1 MPMSSIT
8 ISSAPVILAVV
19 LATDPSTVV
28 SRPGPH
34 PRSPTGP
41 VVPTSSA
48 NVQDRPVPRTG
59 VQRVP
64 QQLGNDVVSGPR
76 LGHVGGF
83 AHEPEHYPRCTQRVR
98 RTRERSRRLPR
109 CPVLALASPRPD
121 QSTRPQVFPPADRLT
136 EQSGAR
142 PQPPVELFRKGVP
155 GVVLVM
161 GIYAEQRSR
170 VRDTSRV
177 RPLLYGSP
185 HRSRQSKPPRRARS
199 VRNQQLQ
206 PRNRIDGHQL
216 IGTSYPDHLKR
227 SIALRRRMRRLAG
240 RGRAFLQTGRVGAV
254 VQRRP
259 ATHAEVGRVP
269 DRTVARSVHRAGGGA
284 GVPAWKSATGPA
296 APAPAD
302 PGVRMAVVPG
312 FRARW

>member
-1 MPMSSIT
+1 MSSIT

-64 QQLGNDVVSGPR
+64 QQLGVGLGNDVVSGPR

-83 AHEPEHYPRCTQRVR
+83 GHEPEHYPRCTPTGPQDPRALTTIAEVS
-98 RTRERSRRLPR
+98 RSR
-109 CPVLALASPRPD
+109 AGES
-121 QSTRPQVFPPADRLT
+121 STRPIHTPTSVPAADRLT

-216 IGTSYPDHLKR
+216 IVTCYPDHLKR

-240 RGRAFLQTGRVGAV
+240 RGRAFLQTGRVGA
-254 VQRRP
+254 
-259 ATHAEVGRVP
+259 
-269 DRTVARSVHRAGGGA
+269 GGA
-284 GVPAWKSATGPA
+284 
-296 APAPAD
+296 APTRHACRSRS
-302 PGVRMAVVPG
+302 GT
-312 FRARW
+312 